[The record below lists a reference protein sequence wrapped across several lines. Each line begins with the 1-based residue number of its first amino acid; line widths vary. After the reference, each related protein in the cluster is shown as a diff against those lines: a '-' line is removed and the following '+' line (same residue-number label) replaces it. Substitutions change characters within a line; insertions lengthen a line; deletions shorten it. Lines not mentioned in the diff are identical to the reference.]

1 MKSKN
6 RLIRFFIALYIGV
19 ILNFSLSASAT
30 NKEEIASL
38 YLKTQE
44 TFVSLPYSGELI
56 FRRYHDGKESS
67 STIRIVQKSDREK
80 YVEVVSPESIKGF
93 VFLNKKDGFWQS
105 PFDDELKEKFKHSKD
120 SLPWHIIFK
129 HPEHYSSDRK
139 SLLLKN
145 YGFKSKNGRKIA
157 GHHTQKIYVIPEH
170 KYRFSI
176 HMWIESDTNMLL
188 KQTMVDCD
196 DKLRETYFFKEIKI
210 NDISNEFFSTKG
222 LELVRK
228 YDKDKEEKE
237 DDPPLNFQPLKIEW
251 LPRGFV
257 FFDQNRWQRDKNIII
272 NHTVYSD
279 GLARLSIFQRKQS
292 EKEMKEQKDKH
303 EDEIKLLE
311 RHGRSIY
318 FCEKEGLRI
327 YALGDLPSEAI
338 TYTLKKIL
346 RQPKRHDDKNW
357 GKCGEEDHQKK

>member
-1 MKSKN
+1 MISKN
-6 RLIRFFIALYIGV
+6 KLINFFIILNIGV
-19 ILNFSLSASAT
+19 IWNFSINASAT
-30 NKEEIASL
+30 NEEEIASL
-38 YLKTQE
+38 YFKIQE
-44 TFVSLPYSGELI
+44 TFVSHPYSGDLI
-56 FRRYHDGKESS
+56 FHRYHDGKESS

-80 YVEVVSPESIKGF
+80 YVRVITPESIKGL
-93 VFLNKKDGFWQS
+93 VFLNKKEGFWQS
-105 PFDDELKEKFKHSKD
+105 KFDDELKEKFKHSKD

-129 HPEHYSSDRK
+129 HPEQYTEERK

-145 YGFKSKNGRKIA
+145 YDFKLKNGRKIA

-170 KYRFSI
+170 RYRFSI
-176 HMWIESDTNMLL
+176 HLWIESNTNMLL
-188 KQTMVDCD
+188 KQAMFDCD
-196 DKLRETYFFKEIKI
+196 NKLKETFFFKEIKI
-210 NDISNEFFSTKG
+210 NDISDEFFSTEG

-228 YDKDKEEKE
+228 YDKDEEEKE

-257 FFDQNRWQRDKNIII
+257 FLDQNRWKRDKNIII
-272 NHTVYSD
+272 NHAVYSD

-292 EKEMKEQKDKH
+292 EKEINEQKDIL
-303 EDEIKLLE
+303 EDGIKLLE

-327 YALGDLPSEAI
+327 FALGDLPSEAI

-346 RQPKRHDDKNW
+346 WQPEHEDDKDW
-357 GKCGEEDHQKK
+357 GNCGEKDHDKD